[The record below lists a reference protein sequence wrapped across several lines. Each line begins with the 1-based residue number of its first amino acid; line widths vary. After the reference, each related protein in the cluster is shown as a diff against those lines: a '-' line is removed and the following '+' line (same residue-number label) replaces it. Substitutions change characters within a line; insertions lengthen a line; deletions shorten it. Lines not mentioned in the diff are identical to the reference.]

1 MYRYMPRIAT
11 PKINP
16 GRIFEA
22 RQQASMTQEQVARK
36 MRCSVV
42 TVGKYERGER
52 NPSPG
57 ALIRMAKALDKEPEF
72 FYAEQVAA

>member
-1 MYRYMPRIAT
+1 MYRYMPRIAS

-16 GRIFEA
+16 ARIFSA
-22 RQQASMTQEQVARK
+22 RQEASMTQEQVARK

-57 ALIRMAKALDKEPEF
+57 ALIRMAKALDKSPEY
-72 FYAEQVAA
+72 FYADRLAA